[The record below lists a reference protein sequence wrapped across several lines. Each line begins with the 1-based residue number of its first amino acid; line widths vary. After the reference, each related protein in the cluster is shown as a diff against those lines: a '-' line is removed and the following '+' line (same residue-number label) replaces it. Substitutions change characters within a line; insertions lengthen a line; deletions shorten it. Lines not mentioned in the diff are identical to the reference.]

1 MTRLVHDPRS
11 TIREAPIDGRPKGG
25 GDGLLLVALIA
36 LSILLDRMQ
45 TGAGRSGRLDV
56 VGNALRRT
64 VGWVGRPLG
73 ALFESTGDFSRRLRE
88 GDRLA
93 RENEALRA
101 RLNAVGLYAEQI
113 DALND
118 QVQNLRGLSGLGP
131 LPGHERVMADVVG
144 FHQYEG
150 RIDLS
155 VGSERGVQPDMP
167 VISADGLVAI
177 VQTVWPGGSQAA
189 LITNVGVS
197 VGGLDLSRK
206 PPAAG
211 ILKGRD
217 PSTLVLTFLDPNASA
232 ASGDTVVTSGYGPRI
247 PRLLRVGRIVSVEN
261 DVEYGIR
268 RALVVPFMAPGTLKE
283 VQVLK

>member
-1 MTRLVHDPRS
+1 MVLALV
-11 TIREAPIDGRPKGG
+11 
-25 GDGLLLVALIA
+25 
-36 LSILLDRMQ
+36 LDRVQ
-45 TGAGRSGRLDV
+45 TGAARAGRLDGV
-56 VGNALRRT
+56 SYALRRA
-64 VGWVGRPLG
+64 VGLAGGPLG
-73 ALFESTGDFSRRLRE
+73 SMFEGAGDVSRRLRE

-101 RLNAVGLYAEQI
+101 RLGAVALYAEQI
-113 DALND
+113 DFLSD
-118 QVQNLRGLSGLGP
+118 QVENLRGLGSLGP

-155 VGSERGVQPDMP
+155 VGTERGVAPDMP
-167 VISADGLVAI
+167 VISADGLVAV
-177 VQTVWPGGSQAA
+177 VQTAWPGGSQAA

-217 PSTLVLTFLDPNASA
+217 PSSLVLTFFDPNASA

-247 PRLLRVGRIVSVEN
+247 PRLLRVGRIVSIEN
-261 DVEYGIR
+261 DPDYGIR
-268 RALVVPFMAPGTLKE
+268 RAMVVPFMNPGTLKE